1 MKPKT
6 IGILGG
12 AGPLAGAALLDR
24 VLRLSQV
31 MYGCIKDADFP
42 KVILISFPFSEML
55 SGNIDVEKV
64 REELKGSL
72 CELRQNGASVLGIAC
87 NTLHAFL
94 DEDDQQ
100 DDLIHLLQE
109 VAEKVDR
116 EIPLVLCTSTSVRFS
131 LHKRFFT
138 CNYLDPQ
145 RQRQLDEV
153 IQWILEGREETAV
166 LQRLI
171 EIINGVQA
179 TTIVLG
185 CTEISL
191 FKNPLAL
198 LGKRVIDP
206 LDVLAET
213 ILEKSFQKRR

>member
-31 MYGCIKDADFP
+31 MYGCNKDADFP

-55 SGNIDVEKV
+55 TGDIDIENV
-64 REELKGSL
+64 RKELKDSL
-72 CELRQNGASVLGIAC
+72 RELRQNGAAVLGIAC

-94 DEDDQQ
+94 DEDEQY
-100 DDLIHLLQE
+100 DDLILLPQA
-109 VAEKVDR
+109 VAGKVDR
-116 EIPLVLCTSTSVRFS
+116 DVPLVLCTSTSVRFN
-131 LHKRFFT
+131 LHKRFFP
-138 CNYLDPQ
+138 CNYLDPE

-153 IQWILEGREETAV
+153 IEWILAGKEETAV
-166 LQRLI
+166 VQRLI
-171 EIINGVQA
+171 EIINGVQ
-179 TTIVLG
+179 TRTIVLG

-191 FKNPLAL
+191 FKDPLAL
-198 LGKRVIDP
+198 LGIRVIDP
-206 LDVLAET
+206 LDILAEA
-213 ILEKSFQKRR
+213 ILKKSYQK